1 VTRNVNHGKSLS
13 LSVERRCYCRNL
25 KGVRRNRVFHYSGIG
40 ALRHAH
46 LETLEPAVAAA
57 ELLEEEEAVLGADHL
72 HVAVKHGHEPL
83 LAAARPPEEEPHQV
97 RRLGGLVRPFRR
109 RGTRAPPLS
118 PGCRSRHVPPRGGGS
133 GGAVVARR
141 PRARCGRV
149 GEHRVRSKGEAP

>member
-1 VTRNVNHGKSLS
+1 MTRNVNHGKSLS

-25 KGVRRNRVFHYSGIG
+25 KGVRRNRVFHCSGIG

-109 RGTRAPPLS
+109 RGTRARLFPLAAAAAMCAARRGS
-118 PGCRSRHVPPRGGGS
+118 AAPWWRGGHGLD
-133 GGAVVARR
+133 VV
-141 PRARCGRV
+141 G
-149 GEHRVRSKGEAP
+149 

>member
-1 VTRNVNHGKSLS
+1 MTRNVNHGKSLS

-109 RGTRAPPLS
+109 RGTRARLFPWLPQPP
-118 PGCRSRHVPPRGGGS
+118 CAARRGS

-141 PRARCGRV
+141 PRLDVV
-149 GEHRVRSKGEAP
+149 G